1 MFIDQI
7 RRGSDSKSRGRQHSN
22 TSRSAQPVSSGEQ
35 QKRRNSGSLASRL
48 LNGRVVRNTASS
60 AGRFK
65 KTQKIQPPRDVAQK
79 TDSSKVSFS
88 SQQGRR
94 KRGRSG
100 SLRGGNQNRRGS
112 NRFMA
117 VPNTQRKQ
125 EYSAVPK
132 ETLRI
137 IPLGGQEEVGRNM
150 TVFEYGED
158 IVIVDMGMQFAEE
171 DMHGIDYIV
180 PNVSYL
186 RGKEKNIRGVIFTH
200 GHLDH
205 IGAAP
210 ILLEQ
215 LGYPPIVGRDL
226 TLAMIRHKVED
237 YHPGS
242 SSRLKEI
249 HVKTFHD
256 TIRLGVFQCGFFDVE
271 HSIMDAIGIVLATPR
286 GTVLHL
292 GDWTIGHDQ
301 VDGKKI
307 SYEHLSRLPQP
318 TILMLESLGAINR
331 KEPKSEK
338 QVQENL
344 ENLIS
349 GAPGRV
355 IIGTFSSQIKR
366 VGYLLQYAEKIGK
379 KVALDGYSMKMNI
392 EIAKGL
398 GYLKVREETMI
409 PVSDIHKYP
418 DNRVVVVCT
427 GAQGETN
434 AALSKIVTDTH
445 RFITLQRNDTIVFS
459 SSVIPGNERS
469 IQRLKDS
476 LYRKC
481 DNVIHSDIMDI
492 HLSGHSTATDIQQIL
507 KEIKPT
513 YYLPVY
519 ANHYFLKEAKN
530 RAEEIGFPKENI
542 FVLDNG
548 HMIEFS
554 KESPR
559 ILKEK
564 ADASYVFIDGLG
576 IGDIGHV
583 VLHDRKILAEDGMFV
598 ITVLVNSKKK
608 QIVGNIQITSR
619 GFIFVKEN
627 FELVNEAKRKVSGI
641 IEGAMLENEK
651 VDWKGVE
658 GKVRDVVG
666 KFLFQ
671 KTERMPMILPVI
683 MEA

>member
-1 MFIDQI
+1 MFIDKI
-7 RRGSDSKSRGRQHSN
+7 RRDAKQSSRHNTHVSHNKGSQSQSQSSN
-22 TSRSAQPVSSGEQ
+22 GSISA
-35 QKRRNSGSLASRL
+35 RL
-48 LNGRVVRNTASS
+48 LATKAHSGAHKNTNQSRKSHMAS
-60 AGRFK
+60 
-65 KTQKIQPPRDVAQK
+65 TP
-79 TDSSKVSFS
+79 SK
-88 SQQGRR
+88 
-94 KRGRSG
+94 
-100 SLRGGNQNRRGS
+100 RGGNAQFQSGNKRRGNDRRARNSRRNEPRQMSIS
-112 NRFMA
+112 NGKR
-117 VPNTQRKQ
+117 QK
-125 EYSAVPK
+125 YSRIPEK
-132 ETLRI
+132 TLRV

-150 TVFEYGED
+150 TVFEYGDD

-180 PNVSYL
+180 PNISYL

-237 YHPGS
+237 HKKGA
-242 SSRLKEI
+242 SSRLKQI

-256 TIRLGVFQCGFFDVE
+256 TIRLGVFQAGFFDVE
-271 HSIMDAIGIVLATPR
+271 HSIMDAIGVVLASPQ
-286 GTVLHL
+286 GTILHL

-301 VDGKKI
+301 LDDKKI
-307 SYEHLSRLPQP
+307 SYEHLSRLPRP

-338 QVQENL
+338 QVQKNL
-344 ENLIS
+344 EDLIS

-366 VGYLLQYAEKIGK
+366 VGYLLRYAEQIGK

-392 EIAKGL
+392 EIAKEL
-398 GYLKVREETMI
+398 GYLKVHKETLI
-409 PVSDIHKYP
+409 PIADIHKYP
-418 DNRVVVVCT
+418 DNRVVVICT

-434 AALSKIVTDTH
+434 AALSKIVTDVH
-445 RFITLQRNDTIVFS
+445 RFIKLQRNDTIVFS

-492 HLSGHSTATDIQQIL
+492 HMSGHSTASDIQQIIR
-507 KEIKPT
+507 EIKPD
-513 YYLPVY
+513 YFLPVY
-519 ANHYFLKEAKN
+519 ANHFFLKEAEK
-530 RAEEIGFPKENI
+530 RAEEIGFPKDKAM
-542 FVLDNG
+542 VLDNG
-548 HMIEFS
+548 SIAEFS
-554 KESPR
+554 EGKAKV
-559 ILKEK
+559 LTEK
-564 ADASYVFIDGLG
+564 ADTSYVFIDGLG
-576 IGDIGHV
+576 VGDIGSV
-583 VLHDRKILAEDGMFV
+583 VLRDRQMLAADGMFV
-598 ITVLVNSKKK
+598 ITALVSPKKK

-619 GFIFVKEN
+619 GFIYVKEN
-627 FELVNEAKRKVSGI
+627 FELVNEAKKRAKQI
-641 IEGAMLENEK
+641 IEDALKDGEK
-651 VDWKGVE
+651 VDWRVIE
-658 GKVRDVVG
+658 GKIRDVVG

-671 KTERMPMILPVI
+671 KTERMPMILPVV
-683 MEA
+683 MESK